1 MIQMTNFI
9 IDIFPTIQDERPLL
23 QSSREAGAQ
32 PEVALNPL
40 ARAFPSLIQK
50 RSNRA
55 GASEW
60 LTPPKL
66 DNPHLLVQ
74 LLLSDYCEKE

>member
-1 MIQMTNFI
+1 MIQMTNYINRNVPNNTSSATFAK
-9 IDIFPTIQDERPLL
+9 FTRGRGSTGGRLKSER
-23 QSSREAGAQ
+23 SRLPPVD
-32 PEVALNPL
+32 PERFG
-40 ARAFPSLIQK
+40 RA
-50 RSNRA
+50 A

-74 LLLSDYCEKE
+74 LLLSDYCKKE

>member
-1 MIQMTNFI
+1 M
-9 IDIFPTIQDERPLL
+9 FPTIQAWQLL
-23 QSSREAGAQ
+23 QSSREAEAQ
-32 PEVALNPL
+32 LGVVLNPN
-40 ARAFPSLIQK
+40 ARAFPVDPE
-50 RSNRA
+50 RFGRA

-74 LLLSDYCEKE
+74 LLLSDYCKKE